1 MTVKILIRKE
11 WELEG
16 ARVAAQMSTKYV
28 GKEYFN
34 LINSEATEA
43 GNYSLTN
50 FRISYLSDDKW
61 EASVFVNNVFDEEAV
76 TFGYDLS
83 DFGNYSI
90 YVVNP
95 RRWAGVNFK
104 DNWY

>member
-1 MTVKILIRKE
+1 MNLKVYKQFIIHYADVFYLKLTFLK
-11 WELEG
+11 
-16 ARVAAQMSTKYV
+16 
-28 GKEYFN
+28 YFN

-43 GNYSLTN
+43 GNYALTN
-50 FRISYLSDDKW
+50 LRMSYFSDDNW
-61 EASVFVNNVFDEEAV
+61 EASVFVNNVFDKEAV

-95 RRWAGVNFK
+95 PRWAGVNVK
-104 DNWY
+104 YNWF